1 MRRKKKSLFD
11 VQAVYLNPF
20 HALEGRRSS
29 PARPRAGQLPITFED
44 PAPLKNPVP
53 GFNDRLKASA
63 EAKKA
68 MLAKFQPKAA
78 AQDPDFDNRHA
89 EREAEV
95 ERIRAERAAERQSK
109 KDAIAAAERQK
120 HDAERKSREDADQA
134 RRLSQ
139 REQLMAMY
147 GRKRGG

>member
-1 MRRKKKSLFD
+1 
-11 VQAVYLNPF
+11 
-20 HALEGRRSS
+20 
-29 PARPRAGQLPITFED
+29 
-44 PAPLKNPVP
+44 LKNPIP

-78 AQDPDFDNRHA
+78 VPDPDFDSRLA
-89 EREAEV
+89 EREAER
-95 ERIRAERAAERQSK
+95 ERIRAERAAERQAK
-109 KDAIAAAERQK
+109 KDAIAATERQK
-120 HDAERKSREDADQA
+120 VDAERKVREEADQA

>member
-1 MRRKKKSLFD
+1 
-11 VQAVYLNPF
+11 
-20 HALEGRRSS
+20 
-29 PARPRAGQLPITFED
+29 
-44 PAPLKNPVP
+44 LKNPIP

-68 MLAKFQPKAA
+68 MLAKFQPKPTV
-78 AQDPDFDNRHA
+78 QDPDFDKREV
-89 EREAEV
+89 EREAER
-95 ERIRAERAAERQSK
+95 ERIRAERAAERQAK
-109 KDAIAAAERQK
+109 RDAVAATERQK
-120 HDAERKSREDADQA
+120 LDAERKAREDADQA

>member
-1 MRRKKKSLFD
+1 
-11 VQAVYLNPF
+11 
-20 HALEGRRSS
+20 
-29 PARPRAGQLPITFED
+29 
-44 PAPLKNPVP
+44 LKNPVP

-78 AQDPDFDNRHA
+78 VQDPDFDSRQV
-89 EREAEV
+89 EREAER
-95 ERIRAERAAERQSK
+95 ERIRAERAAERQAK
-109 KDAIAAAERQK
+109 KDALAQAEQQK
-120 HDAERKSREDADQA
+120 LDAERKAREDADQH

-147 GRKRGG
+147 GRKRGR

>member
-1 MRRKKKSLFD
+1 M
-11 VQAVYLNPF
+11 
-20 HALEGRRSS
+20 
-29 PARPRAGQLPITFED
+29 
-44 PAPLKNPVP
+44 KNPVP

-78 AQDPDFDNRHA
+78 VQDPDFDNRHVERDA
-89 EREAEV
+89 ER
-95 ERIRAERAAERQSK
+95 ERIRAERAAER
-109 KDAIAAAERQK
+109 DAKRQAAV
-120 HDAERKSREDADQA
+120 DAEKAKVDAEKKAREDADQA

-147 GRKRGG
+147 GRKRGS

>member
-1 MRRKKKSLFD
+1 
-11 VQAVYLNPF
+11 
-20 HALEGRRSS
+20 
-29 PARPRAGQLPITFED
+29 
-44 PAPLKNPVP
+44 LKNPVP
-53 GFNDRLKASA
+53 GFDDRLKAAA

-78 AQDPDFDNRHA
+78 VQDPDFEKRHA
-89 EREAEV
+89 EREAEL
-95 ERIRAERAAERQSK
+95 ERVRAERAAEREAKRQAAV
-109 KDAIAAAERQK
+109 DAEQAKA
-120 HDAERKSREDADQA
+120 DAERKAREDADQS